1 MLILLCIQ
9 CMSAQGQ
16 SQVIRYMGEV
26 SYDRTL
32 NFDGTPVT
40 AKYIL
45 LFGADS
51 SIFFETEVSE
61 EDRPQLVSNSDNEV
75 ELSYK
80 ITFKSV
86 RHILTVDFVNDS
98 IHTQMALL
106 NDGGPKPFLI
116 KEKRNDINWKIDNE
130 FNVLSG
136 IRVQKAT
143 CEFRGRKYVVWFAP
157 EIPTK
162 AGPFKFN
169 GLPGLIL
176 SVTDERNEVVF
187 HATSVKVP
195 LEDENSKGNTVAFRQ
210 DARRVTLGEYLELF
224 DQQGIEFEKFIKA
237 KLPRGAR
244 MELKTSK
251 PVGGIELEYEDEALR

>member
-1 MLILLCIQ
+1 
-9 CMSAQGQ
+9 
-16 SQVIRYMGEV
+16 
-26 SYDRTL
+26 
-32 NFDGTPVT
+32 
-40 AKYIL
+40 
-45 LFGADS
+45 
-51 SIFFETEVSE
+51 
-61 EDRPQLVSNSDNEV
+61 
-75 ELSYK
+75 
-80 ITFKSV
+80 
-86 RHILTVDFVNDS
+86 
-98 IHTQMALL
+98 
-106 NDGGPKPFLI
+106 
-116 KEKRNDINWKIDNE
+116 
-130 FNVLSG
+130 
-136 IRVQKAT
+136 
-143 CEFRGRKYVVWFAP
+143 WFAP

-195 LEDENSKGNTVAFRQ
+195 LEDENPKGNTVAFRQ